1 MLCSTCLSTMTP
13 FPIHMY
19 TPQSLIPHVYPRPSD
34 DHTLSAGLDC
44 VSLFLQLGPCP
55 QDPDQQAVAQ
65 PEVKE
70 LCSVLEVL
78 GDREA
83 VDFSGTPGPRK
94 EPSLP
99 PGTGTLMGPVAAVP
113 AHTQNGHPHDSN
125 DKGGSWWTHAT
136 EVPCPSSPEP
146 G

>member
-1 MLCSTCLSTMTP
+1 MTP

-44 VSLFLQLGPCP
+44 VSLSLQLGPCP

-78 GDREA
+78 GDR
-83 VDFSGTPGPRK
+83 
-94 EPSLP
+94 
-99 PGTGTLMGPVAAVP
+99 
-113 AHTQNGHPHDSN
+113 
-125 DKGGSWWTHAT
+125 GGSRFLRHSWTPERAKSSARHGDADGASGGSA
-136 EVPCPSSPEP
+136 CPHPERAP
-146 G
+146 P